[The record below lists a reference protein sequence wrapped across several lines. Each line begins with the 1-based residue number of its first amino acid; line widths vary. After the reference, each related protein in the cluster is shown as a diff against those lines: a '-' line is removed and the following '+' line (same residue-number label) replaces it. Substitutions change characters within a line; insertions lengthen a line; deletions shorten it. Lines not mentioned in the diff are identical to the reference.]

1 MEEFAISSVGIFY
14 SSVKNEKFL
23 RTYHLILPKFHLIL
37 PKFHLILPKNFCFP
51 PKEIEISSGAIWE
64 IHREKLH

>member
-23 RTYHLILPKFHLIL
+23 PTYHLIL

-51 PKEIEISSGAIWE
+51 PKEIPISSGAIWE
-64 IHREKLH
+64 ILQEKLH